1 MTIEEFKELIKED
14 INVYKEL
21 LKKDIKGI
29 KGINYDNEV
38 FDNIDRSI
46 DTNLDGL
53 FRLFELTYPFILDS
67 IRKDKSND
75 DKLDQIIDLV
85 QQGLNKLCAYP
96 VSYPVVDP
104 FSNPR
109 PVDIWYNNQ
118 PMVTCET
125 KNEPNT
131 GTTEVHNVN
140 YKTNYD
146 KLTEEFDKINERG
159 KQ

>member
-1 MTIEEFKELIKED
+1 M
-14 INVYKEL
+14 
-21 LKKDIKGI
+21 
-29 KGINYDNEV
+29 

-85 QQGLNKLCAYP
+85 QQGLNKLCTYP

-118 PMVTCET
+118 LVVTCET
-125 KNEPNT
+125 KNELNT
-131 GTTEVHNVN
+131 GTTETYNVN

-146 KLTEEFDKINERG
+146 KVTEELDKINERG
-159 KQ
+159 RQ